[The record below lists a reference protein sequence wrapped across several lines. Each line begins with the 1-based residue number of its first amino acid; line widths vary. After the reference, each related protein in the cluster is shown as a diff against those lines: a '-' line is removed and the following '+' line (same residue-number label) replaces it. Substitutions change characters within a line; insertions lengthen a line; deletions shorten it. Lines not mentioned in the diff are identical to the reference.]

1 MDGQQGDVAM
11 IKFFE
16 RDPRRTIYVVL
27 ALICLAG
34 LYFSAKHF
42 LRSDEDIIRES
53 IQDAARAVEHK
64 DIDAISR
71 AISTRYH
78 GSYGANKEEA
88 VEMARDALGEV
99 ERLHI
104 TIDRTDIRIKGRT
117 ATVTCYFFV
126 SGLYTGSSIYNAIP
140 FKGLGGKDSS
150 KPDRAYIV
158 LEKDADRW
166 LISWIQGDIPGATP
180 GIPTDH

>member
-1 MDGQQGDVAM
+1 MDGQQGDVEV

-27 ALICLAG
+27 AIICLAG

-42 LRSDEDIIRES
+42 LRSDQDIIRETVNH
-53 IQDAARAVEHK
+53 AARAVERK

-71 AISTRYH
+71 VFSTRYH
-78 GSYGANKEEA
+78 GSYGASKEEA
-88 VEMARDALGEV
+88 VEMARDALGSV
-99 ERLHI
+99 EKLHV
-104 TIDRTDIRIKGRT
+104 TIDRTDIRIKDRV
-117 ATVTCYFFV
+117 ATVTCYFFA

-140 FKGLGGKDSS
+140 FKGLTGKDSS

-158 LEKDADRW
+158 FEKDADRW
-166 LISWIQGDIPGATP
+166 LVSWIQGDIPGATP
-180 GIPTDH
+180 GIPMDH